1 MAHTHAPKEQSPI
14 TAFIKK
20 MSSSHFNYWF
30 GYVSNLTLVVW
41 LSLQGFQNGQSVL
54 TWYEWIYI
62 PALGLF
68 VWTFLEYF
76 LHKYAYHVW
85 KSPFEKGHGLH
96 HEAPYDLM
104 GVPWYLT
111 AVVIVLTY
119 YGLSYLVNPA
129 YLGVIMAFV
138 WLGYIGYCIVHHA
151 IHHWN
156 FNSSLFKKLKRHHY
170 LHHAKDDKNI
180 GITTTFWDHVFGSVE

>member
-62 PALGLF
+62 PALGIF

-85 KSPFEKGHGLH
+85 ESPFEKGHGLT
-96 HEAPYDLM
+96 PRRTL
-104 GVPWYLT
+104 
-111 AVVIVLTY
+111 
-119 YGLSYLVNPA
+119 
-129 YLGVIMAFV
+129 
-138 WLGYIGYCIVHHA
+138 
-151 IHHWN
+151 
-156 FNSSLFKKLKRHHY
+156 
-170 LHHAKDDKNI
+170 
-180 GITTTFWDHVFGSVE
+180 